1 MSGKSALIRQRDLK
15 QAIMAAQKA
24 GAQEV
29 QLRLG
34 GGVSV
39 VIPLH
44 AADGSDISP
53 PADSNNSF
61 DKIMRKPGAV

>member
-1 MSGKSALIRQRDLK
+1 MSGRPAVIRQRDLK

-24 GAQEV
+24 GAPRVE
-29 QLRLG
+29 LRLG

-44 AADGSDISP
+44 APDNESADNAD
-53 PADSNNSF
+53 DSNNSF
-61 DKIMRKPGAV
+61 DKIMKKPGA